1 MKTQLLTLAAILSAA
16 TFFCRTASAQASDR
30 TPPLSINE
38 TEALYNSTIDS
49 RTLKI
54 MQVLSIADATKSN
67 RVYYIIISNYHALRH
82 RDQAIDEE
90 LSDLPAGSSEWRV
103 QRNTMILATTQPFHD
118 RFIAMLSKE
127 LTPAQIE
134 AVKDQ
139 LTYDKV
145 KFTYNAYCSI
155 IPNLTDDQKAKI
167 LDMLKQAREMAIEGG
182 SAGEKTDIFQQYKD
196 QINSYLK
203 TQGIDVNKAIQD
215 WNAKHPPSQTNSNT
229 ITRTN

>member
-16 TFFCRTASAQASDR
+16 TFFCRTASAQSSDR
-30 TPPLSINE
+30 TPPVSTEE
-38 TEALYNSTIDS
+38 TEAIYNATIES

-54 MQVLSIADATKSN
+54 MQVLSVTDATKSN

-82 RDQAIDEE
+82 RDQAVDEE

-103 QRNTMILATTQPFHD
+103 QRNTMIIATSQPFHD

-134 AVKDQ
+134 MVKDQ

-145 KFTYNAYCSI
+145 KFTYSAYCSI
-155 IPNLTDDQKAKI
+155 IPNLTDEQKAKI
-167 LDMLKQAREMAIEGG
+167 LELLKEAREVAIEGG
-182 SAGEKTDIFQQYKD
+182 SAGEKTDIFQRYKD
-196 QINSYLK
+196 QINSYLG

-215 WNAKHPPSQTNSNT
+215 WNVKHPPSQTSSNS